1 MGDLHLYVQV
11 LLYLEKDDR
20 VVETKL
26 RFCLTRESV
35 TNIKSSFNNIKS
47 LDLNTVTKKD
57 PLLAK
62 ISKEQKANIELEGFK
77 IQFIE
82 RQFII

>member
-26 RFCLTRESV
+26 RFCLTRERV

-47 LDLNTVTKKD
+47 LDLNTVIKKD

>member
-26 RFCLTRESV
+26 RFCLTRECA

-47 LDLNTVTKKD
+47 LDLNTVIKKD